1 MMNKLWKQ
9 ERLTD
14 EWPKECSTDFLTGK
28 AKMLAEGIRDIIDE
42 NLHLRPRISTAQYDY
57 FPSDERLAEIN
68 RETSSMGL
76 GTFSKEDMITIK
88 GETIVD
94 HIECSGSLFAQTV
107 SSCYTSDG
115 ELRTVESGGLFA
127 ITYDGGILRDF
138 LSCDSE
144 FFYTHGSW
152 DTDGTRSKIERFV
165 ESHGYYIEDFTNW
178 AMVVVEQ

>member
-28 AKMLAEGIRDIIDE
+28 AKMLADGIRDIIDE
-42 NLHLRPRISTAQYDY
+42 NLHLRPTISTAQYDDV
-57 FPSDERLAEIN
+57 PSDERLAEMN

-76 GTFSKEDMITIK
+76 GTFTKEEMTTRK
-88 GETIVD
+88 GETMEN
-94 HIECSGSLFAQTV
+94 HIDCSGPLFAQTV
-107 SSCYTSDG
+107 SSCYSVSFDD

-127 ITYDGGILRDF
+127 ITYDGGILWDF

-144 FFYTHGSW
+144 GSW
-152 DTDGTRSKIERFV
+152 GTDGTRSKIEKFV
-165 ESHGYYIEDFTNW
+165 ESHGCYIEDFTNW
-178 AMVVVEQ
+178 AMVVVEE